1 MELSSDFRLIRWD
14 MRGHARSSSPDD
26 ARAYSKQAQVD
37 DMNAILDTCGVSRA
51 VFVGHSMGAYDT
63 LLYYMSSAVRSAHS
77 NGLLFKPQ
85 CRHRQACSG
94 EQETC
99 DGAGAVWHR
108 PRVFKAFR
116 EGAMEPSR
124 RTSGTRV

>member
-1 MELSSDFRLIRWD
+1 MELSSVFRLIRWD

-63 LLYYMSSAVRSAHS
+63 LLYYMSSAVRCAHS
-77 NGLLFKPQ
+77 NGLLDARE
-85 CRHRQACSG
+85 CRQHTAKRVQAN
-94 EQETC
+94 
-99 DGAGAVWHR
+99 R
-108 PRVFKAFR
+108 RRVMAL
-116 EGAMEPSR
+116 
-124 RTSGTRV
+124 VL